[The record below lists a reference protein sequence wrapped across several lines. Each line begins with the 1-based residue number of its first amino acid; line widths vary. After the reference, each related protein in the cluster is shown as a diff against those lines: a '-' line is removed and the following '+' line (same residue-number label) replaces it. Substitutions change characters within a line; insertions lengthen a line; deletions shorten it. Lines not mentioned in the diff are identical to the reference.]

1 MITLG
6 CTKYVCFGEKIYE
19 KLKGIQNAQDEFP
32 SLEDLQ
38 DARLLLL
45 KSRLTY
51 ESRKP
56 LQTFSVL
63 GGIVFAFVIG
73 LVIFP
78 SIQGFITLNTFKLA
92 DREELDRLLN
102 DIYGKDQTFD
112 DILTDELVLK
122 TYEYNSQESRLF
134 SKYFKD

>member
-1 MITLG
+1 M
-6 CTKYVCFGEKIYE
+6 
-19 KLKGIQNAQDEFP
+19 
-32 SLEDLQ
+32 
-38 DARLLLL
+38 
-45 KSRLTY
+45 
-51 ESRKP
+51 
-56 LQTFSVL
+56 L

-73 LVIFP
+73 LVIIP
-78 SIQGFITLNTFKLA
+78 SIQGFIKLNTFKLE
-92 DREELDRLLN
+92 DRGELDRLLN

>member
-1 MITLG
+1 MI
-6 CTKYVCFGEKIYE
+6 
-19 KLKGIQNAQDEFP
+19 
-32 SLEDLQ
+32 
-38 DARLLLL
+38 
-45 KSRLTY
+45 
-51 ESRKP
+51 
-56 LQTFSVL
+56 

-73 LVIFP
+73 LLIIP
-78 SIQGFITLNTFKLA
+78 SIQGFIKLNTFKLE